1 MAAGSM
7 AAMGM
12 AVADTVPA
20 SSTGIDCSPAQ
31 GHEAAGHHAG
41 GPGHHGSTHDCT
53 CPGMCC
59 ASGVA
64 ALAQGRL
71 VAIPSV
77 PVAVATLAPP
87 PVVVAAPRVILPPP
101 IGPPSFRA

>member
-1 MAAGSM
+1 MDMAAPGT
-7 AAMGM
+7 AR
-12 AVADTVPA
+12 A
-20 SSTGIDCSPAQ
+20 SHTGIDCRPAQ
-31 GHEAAGHHAG
+31 AHEGAGHHGG

-59 ASGVA
+59 ASGMA
-64 ALAQGRL
+64 ALAAGRL

-77 PVAVATLAPP
+77 PVMVAVVAPP
-87 PVVVAAPRVILPPP
+87 PVVMPAPRFILPPP